1 MIRTQSQMHHTDK
14 YSQQSSI
21 IWPFWLNGWVFVY
34 ELSGFE
40 FESRCSHLDTLLI
53 SSRLE
58 INK

>member
-40 FESRCSHLDTLLI
+40 FESRYSHLDTLLI